1 MKRIEKTLRVAALAA
16 CLFAA
21 SASALADGLAAREGD
36 LPASARAALVRDIAA
51 HRKAHPEVF
60 KAVAE
65 VRGIRPE
72 VYRGF
77 QNPAPNAVPELRA
90 LGAAAL
96 LPMLHALAFEVPG
109 GALPALSAR
118 ERTAYTVG
126 LLEAVGLLRD
136 ARSGPVLIAAL
147 ESGTKDALVLRAAA
161 VATGRL
167 CGDPEL
173 AALTRH
179 TATSDPLRL
188 PAIAGLG
195 ECRRIESA
203 NHLATL
209 LASAADD
216 DAAEPIARAL
226 GVVGSSWA
234 WKAAGPA
241 AAAKG
246 LAVREVAARALVSA
260 LPKRGGAARAQI
272 AQSVSLLE
280 HPVVPELLRSAA
292 TTANAE
298 TKVVIERLQKQ
309 IEKQR

>member
-1 MKRIEKTLRVAALAA
+1 MKRIEKTLRIAALAA
-16 CLFAA
+16 CLFAT
-21 SASALADGLAAREGD
+21 SASALADGLAARESD
-36 LPASARAALVRDIAA
+36 VPAASRATLVRDIAA
-51 HRKAHPEVF
+51 YRKAHPEAF
-60 KAVAE
+60 KAVAD

-72 VYRGF
+72 VYRTF
-77 QNPAPNAVPELRA
+77 RNPAPNAEPELRA
-90 LGAAAL
+90 LGSAAL
-96 LPMLHALAFEVPG
+96 LPMLDALAFQVPG
-109 GALPALSAR
+109 GTLSTR

-136 ARSGPVLIAAL
+136 PRSGPVVIAAL
-147 ESGTKDALVLRAAA
+147 ESGTKDAAVLRAAA

-179 TATSDPLRL
+179 TATNDPLRL

-203 NHLATL
+203 NHLAAL
-209 LASAADD
+209 LASATD
-216 DAAEPIARAL
+216 DASAEPIARAL

-246 LAVREVAARALVSA
+246 LAVREVAARALVGA
-260 LPKRGGAARAQI
+260 LPHRAGEARTQI
-272 AQSVSLLE
+272 AQSVLLLE
-280 HPVVPELLRSAA
+280 HPIVPELLRKAA

-309 IEKQR
+309 VEKQR